1 MRFFA
6 AHEDLVVDSVR
17 AGWGP
22 PPAERSRHLLDDSGA
37 GARPGGLAGLEAV
50 AQLETTH
57 LEVTPRGPEPE
68 PQPELQGTGSRELE
82 PPESTA
88 GDLSK
93 DLGFQPMPRAP

>member
-1 MRFFA
+1 VQFFA

-22 PPAERSRHLLDDSGA
+22 PPAERGRRLLDDSGA
-37 GARPGGLAGLEAV
+37 GAGPGSLTGLEAV
-50 AQLETTH
+50 AQLETTD
-57 LEVTPRGPEPE
+57 LEVTPRGPE
-68 PQPELQGTGSRELE
+68 PELQGTGSRELE